1 MQFEAQ
7 GSTFLANLPRS
18 LAALAALLC
27 CGVALAQAD
36 WTPLRKDG
44 IHDPK
49 GPAIKLLQE
58 PGEALSKLPRDTT
71 GNMVRWIEAIQ
82 TGIIKPRPSLKP
94 GVQANIL
101 DQDILLDLKGSMPI
115 VLFPHK
121 RHTEW
126 LDCSN
131 CHDGVFAKQTGAT
144 KLSMFQILAGEQC
157 GICHGAVSF
166 PLTECGRCHSVLRP
180 GQVRPVIPPGLP
192 PTHSVPGI
200 K

>member
-1 MQFEAQ
+1 LR
-7 GSTFLANLPRS
+7 LAVVLS
-18 LAALAALLC
+18 LLLGCAGAALADGEWA
-27 CGVALAQAD
+27 
-36 WTPLRKDG
+36 PLRKDG

-49 GPAIKLLQE
+49 GPAIKQLQE
-58 PGEALSKLPRDTT
+58 PGDALAKLPPDTT
-71 GNMVRWIEAIQ
+71 GNLVRWVQAIQ
-82 TGIIKPRPSLKP
+82 SGAIKPRPSLKP

-101 DQDILLDLKGSMPI
+101 DQDILLDLRGSMPI

-131 CHDGVFAKQTGAT
+131 CHNGVFEKKTGAT

-166 PLTECGRCHSVLRP
+166 PLTECNRCHSINRP
-180 GQVRPVIPPGLP
+180 GQIKAKNPTAPPPSHALP
-192 PTHSVPGI
+192 PQQ
-200 K
+200 